1 MHGLRSNPLYTLLKK
16 IARFSLR
23 RKFTRRY
30 MKRMNPLKFESEVD
44 YYERI
49 LGKYIEKT
57 ETGNPVSFEIFAS
70 REIVAVLSELKD
82 EADVSEKKKIGD
94 IAKNTIILILSLFGK
109 GHTGIYDNFL
119 DLKDSDQTKI
129 RNELLPIICN

>member
-1 MHGLRSNPLYTLLKK
+1 
-16 IARFSLR
+16 
-23 RKFTRRY
+23 
-30 MKRMNPLKFESEVD
+30 MNPLKFPDEVD

-57 ETGNPVSFEIFAS
+57 EAGNPISFEIFAS
-70 REIVAVLSELKD
+70 REIVSVLSELKD
-82 EADVSEKKKIGD
+82 EADMAEKKKIGD